1 MMTHAENLKIET
13 FRINEDKKDKK
24 NKTFINGVWVVRGAA
39 NGSISSS
46 SSSSSSSALRKGT
59 DGFVKI
65 VKMET
70 LNSQFLLKEM
80 APVVQHFR

>member
-46 SSSSSSSALRKGT
+46 SSSALRKGT